1 MTTINFTE
9 LRNAFDFVSSGSPS
23 EQYAYICLES
33 GAIYWV
39 SDYIELDEEVPD
51 DITTSNRYISVPHKN
66 DLKLGQS
73 MALSFIKRTLPDDYN
88 TVASFFRKRG
98 AYRRFKELLQ
108 AQALLEKWLIFE
120 AEACEQALVDW
131 CQEQNIQLIDAPF
144 T

>member
-1 MTTINFTE
+1 MITTNFTE
-9 LRNAFDFVSSGSPS
+9 LRNAFEFVSSGSPS
-23 EQYAYICLES
+23 KQYAYICLDS

-39 SDYIELDEEVPD
+39 SNLIELEEDVPD
-51 DITTSNRYISVPHKN
+51 DLTTSNRYISVPHKN

-73 MALSFIKRTLPDDYN
+73 MALSFIEQTLPDDYN

-108 AQALLEKWLIFE
+108 TQALLEKWLEFE
-120 AEACEQALVDW
+120 AEACDIALVDW
-131 CQEQNIQLIDAPF
+131 CQEKNIQLIDTHF